1 MILRRGEGEG
11 DHLLFFFPK
20 EYDAFYCMYEDLPDP
35 RVAMNV
41 LNTFLIS
48 KKPARL
54 IISET
59 GVNVPVF
66 IVSLNA
72 SFRGGRQEIFTST

>member
-1 MILRRGEGEG
+1 MDEKSFL
-11 DHLLFFFPK
+11 
-20 EYDAFYCMYEDLPDP
+20 DP

-48 KKPARL
+48 KKPLRF

-66 IVSLNA
+66 IVSLNS
-72 SFRGGRQEIFTST
+72 SFRGGRQGIFIST